1 MMEWHC
7 PDTWYAYLLH
17 QQAGLLWRDV
27 HAGLRRT
34 RRLVGV
40 QLPLR
45 ILRRARSSATS
56 SGSRH
61 GALLEPVDADEVV
74 LALDARTPM
83 PAFPG

>member
-1 MMEWHC
+1 MLTCSISRRASSGEMYT
-7 PDTWYAYLLH
+7 PDCVA
-17 QQAGLLWRDV
+17 
-27 HAGLRRT
+27 HAGWS
-34 RRLVGV
+34 G
-40 QLPLR
+40 
-45 ILRRARSSATS
+45 SSSLCAFCAAPASLATS